1 MLVKRAV
8 NDFSSP
14 NVAKEVYFGYLRSTI
29 IEDTLPAMFQFLKS
43 NVLQRNHV
51 GDWGGYIG
59 SKLLVMTQ
67 PSSRQLYAI
76 KFSLRIM

>member
-29 IEDTLPAMFQFLKS
+29 IEDTLLGMFKF
-43 NVLQRNHV
+43 
-51 GDWGGYIG
+51 
-59 SKLLVMTQ
+59 
-67 PSSRQLYAI
+67 PSLMFYGET
-76 KFSLRIM
+76 M

>member
-29 IEDTLPAMFQFLKS
+29 IEDTLLGMFKFPSLMFYGETMQEIG
-43 NVLQRNHV
+43 V
-51 GDWGGYIG
+51 GTQVVI
-59 SKLLVMTQ
+59 SKHFITCPV
-67 PSSRQLYAI
+67 
-76 KFSLRIM
+76 